1 MTPIRMVG
9 LESPVEDKLSTGM
22 SETEKENEKSK
33 LCPAEAGK
41 ASKKVKK
48 EDNEKKSVSR

>member
-9 LESPVEDKLSTGM
+9 LERPVEDKLSTGM

-48 EDNEKKSVSR
+48 EDNEKKLVSR